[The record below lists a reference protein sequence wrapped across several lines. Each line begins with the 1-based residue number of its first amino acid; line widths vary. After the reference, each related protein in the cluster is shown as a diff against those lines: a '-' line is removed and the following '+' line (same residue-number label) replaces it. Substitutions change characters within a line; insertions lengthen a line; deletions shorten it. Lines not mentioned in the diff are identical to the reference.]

1 MYLILGGL
9 YSGKTNSK
17 TTPKWSTNNLVE
29 VKRLNLPYMNNILI
43 QPPTIWLCTVI
54 GSSGVCNKTVSHVW
68 GFFVHFC
75 LAIILVNSTHH
86 TWVLRFWKTAW
97 FWSWISIC
105 MWCPHVEVVRET
117 SLSVYKKCSIGC
129 CSHSLDVK
137 ELGRCE
143 DLTQVNKSQIIMDR
157 LLN

>member
-29 VKRLNLPYMNNILI
+29 VKRLNLPYMNNIHI

-68 GFFVHFC
+68 GFLCTSVWLSFWW
-75 LAIILVNSTHH
+75 T
-86 TWVLRFWKTAW
+86 LRTTPGCWGFGKQHG
-97 FWSWISIC
+97 F
-105 MWCPHVEVVRET
+105 VEVVRET

-143 DLTQVNKSQIIMDR
+143 DLTQVNKNQIIMDR